1 MRRIAT
7 DRPATEVEVVR
18 DIMSGSLFLTGSR
31 VCGCRRSRSPVAL
44 VAALR
49 PWRSALGRLGVGSRS
64 GC

>member
-18 DIMSGSLFLTGSR
+18 DIISGSWFLAGSR
-31 VCGCRRSRSPVAL
+31 VCGRRLLRLAL

-49 PWRSALGRLGVGSRS
+49 P
-64 GC
+64 

>member
-31 VCGCRRSRSPVAL
+31 VCGCRRSRSPIGTRRGA
-44 VAALR
+44 AALTV
-49 PWRSALGRLGVGSRS
+49 RSRTARCREPEQM
-64 GC
+64 